1 MSLALDRRSFAHWDT
16 DRHAWL
22 APPGAYEI
30 LVGSSSRA
38 IHQTARWTLSD
49 EG

>member
-1 MSLALDRRSFAHWDT
+1 MTVALDRRAFAYWDT
-16 DRHAWL
+16 DRRAWH

-38 IHQTARWTLSD
+38 IHQAAVWTLPGD
-49 EG
+49 